1 MTTTAKRPVYLN
13 LLQIKLPL
21 PGMVSIG
28 HRISGVLLV
37 FAIPFAAH
45 VLALSLEGP
54 EGFAQAAALLA
65 PWWVQAGL
73 FLLGWGLLHHL
84 FAGIRYLFLDMD
96 RGVDLPTARRSAWAV
111 AIGAPLAT
119 LFLVLGA
126 WL

>member
-13 LLQIKLPL
+13 LLQIRLPL

-45 VLALSLEGP
+45 LLVLSLAGA

-65 PWWVQAGL
+65 PWWIQAGL
-73 FLLGWGLLHHL
+73 LLLGWGLLHHL
-84 FAGIRYLFLDMD
+84 FAGIRYLLIDMD
-96 RGVDLPTARRSAWAV
+96 FGVDLPTARLSAWAV
-111 AIGAPLAT
+111 AIGAPVATALLA
-119 LFLVLGA
+119 LGA